1 MAQFQYHLTIWR
13 DGGLSTL
20 YHDNSWFVIYIYIYI
35 ERERERNVASGVGG
49 TPLLSSGCSVSTSSI
64 SDNLFSAQGDTPAG
78 SFVNYDHELFCLL
91 HSLPMDNSTPEQT
104 DISADT
110 LIGRNI
116 KNKSISGRDTFLL
129 ILGTLVRNKY
139 LVQV

>member
-20 YHDNSWFVIYIYIYI
+20 YHDNSWFVIYIY
-35 ERERERNVASGVGG
+35 RERERKRERRLLLVLEVRQ
-49 TPLLSSGCSVSTSSI
+49 LSSGCSVSTSSI

-110 LIGRNI
+110 LTGRNI
-116 KNKSISGRDTFLL
+116 KNKSISGSDTFLL
-129 ILGTLVRNKY
+129 ILGTLVRKKY